1 MKKKIA
7 YLISFL
13 AFVFVIFLFNTT
25 SYAGSQKL
33 NSLHYDVTLNEDG
46 TANVIENWNIRI
58 EETNTLF
65 KTFETNSKKY
75 GGITNVKVSEITKAG
90 DEIEFINTEA
100 YAYHVQK
107 GGYYALK
114 RNYNEFEIA
123 WGVSIDDTETKNYK
137 ISYKIIDAVKEYSD
151 CSEFYWQFIGKT
163 NGIPTNN
170 VTGTIKLP
178 TGINTKEDL
187 KVWAHGPLN
196 GNIEII
202 DNQTVKFEVSK
213 LNTGTMVE
221 VRVVT
226 TANIFI
232 QNLNTYSENKL
243 SSILAEEG
251 KWADEANAER
261 DRANKI
267 ILGIIIIGCI
277 IALFFILKII
287 KYAKELSRVKKT
299 KIKPEMKL
307 DYFRDFPDEDA
318 TPGEASFLYYFNK
331 KGAFTSNVSK
341 IVSAT
346 ILNLALKKAIAF
358 EESQEKKNNIYI
370 VINKGVEVSSLKQDE
385 KSIYDLLVK
394 VEEYAKKK
402 NKDPI
407 NQDRISMKDI
417 ENYAKKN
424 DTSFL
429 SKIEGLEKIAKLS
442 EEEKGNYDKNVE
454 KLADKWSTKSAI
466 YFVLTVFC
474 IPSIVMIIPLF
485 LAIPCV
491 ICGILCFKIRSNLRT
506 LTQKGENEREEWRAL
521 KKYMEDF
528 SLLNEREVPELV
540 LWEKYLVYATAF
552 GIADKVLAQLKIR
565 YPELQDE
572 SYMISHGY
580 TYMYMMNRMSFD
592 SMIVG
597 SMQKAYTTGLSQRAA
612 RNYSSRRRLWWR
624 ILRRRRWP
632 VVAGGRNGRKII
644 LLLLK

>member
-1 MKKKIA
+1 M
-7 YLISFL
+7 
-13 AFVFVIFLFNTT
+13 
-25 SYAGSQKL
+25 Q
-33 NSLHYDVTLNEDG
+33 
-46 TANVIENWNIRI
+46 
-58 EETNTLF
+58 
-65 KTFETNSKKY
+65 
-75 GGITNVKVSEITKAG
+75 
-90 DEIEFINTEA
+90 
-100 YAYHVQK
+100 
-107 GGYYALK
+107 

-163 NGIPTNN
+163 NGIPANN

-251 KWADEANAER
+251 KWANEANAER

-287 KYAKELSRVKKT
+287 KYAKELSKVKRT
-299 KIKPEMKL
+299 RIKPEMKL

-318 TPGEASFLYYFNK
+318 TPGEASFLYYFDK
-331 KGAFTSNVSK
+331 KTAFTSNVSK

-346 ILNLALKKAIAF
+346 ILNLALKKVIAF
-358 EESQEKKNNIYI
+358 EEEPGKKNNIYI
-370 VINKGVEVSSLKQDE
+370 VIKKGVEGSSLKQDE
-385 KSIYDLLVK
+385 KSIYDLLVR

-402 NKDPI
+402 NKDTI

-429 SKIEGLEKIAKLS
+429 SKIEGLEKIAKAQ
-442 EEEKGNYDKNVE
+442 EEAKGNYDKNVE
-454 KLADKWSTKSAI
+454 KLASKWNTKSAI

-485 LAIPCV
+485 LAIPSV
-491 ICGILCFKIRSNLRT
+491 ICGILCIKIGSNLRT
-506 LTQKGENEREEWRAL
+506 LTQKGENEKEQWRAL

-565 YPELQDE
+565 YPQLQDE
-572 SYMISHGY
+572 SYMINNGY

-592 SMIVG
+592 TMIVG
-597 SMQKAYTTGLSQRAA
+597 SMQKAYSTGLSQRAA
-612 RNYSSRRRLWWR
+612 RNYSSRRRL
-624 ILRRRRWP
+624 P
-632 VVAGGRNGRKII
+632 EEVSQAEAVAGGGRRTEWAEDKPN
-644 LLLLK
+644 